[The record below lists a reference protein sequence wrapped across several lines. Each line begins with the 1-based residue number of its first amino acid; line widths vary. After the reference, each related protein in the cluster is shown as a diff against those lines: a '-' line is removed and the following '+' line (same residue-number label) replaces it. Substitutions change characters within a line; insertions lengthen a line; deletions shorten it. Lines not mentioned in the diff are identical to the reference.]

1 MEIAYQGDARGEIE
15 AADPSYGEYGR
26 IRSHLRHLC
35 LSLLSARAQSPD
47 GWMGGWMLYMN
58 EHNGWM
64 DRGRHLFIHIFVL
77 LQPGPQSHI
86 RIGSGI
92 GICHV

>member
-47 GWMGGWMLYMN
+47 GWMDGCY
-58 EHNGWM
+58 
-64 DRGRHLFIHIFVL
+64 I
-77 LQPGPQSHI
+77 
-86 RIGSGI
+86 
-92 GICHV
+92 